1 VLNPATTLQAL
12 DEILP
17 ELDFVL
23 LMSVN
28 PGFGGQRFITSTLNK
43 IQHLKQRISDRQ
55 LRVAIEI
62 DGGVNP
68 SNAAHIRQA
77 GADILVAGTAIFGQD
92 NYADAIHN
100 LRR

>member
-1 VLNPATTLQAL
+1 VLNPATPLQSL

-28 PGFGGQRFITSTLNK
+28 PGFGGQHFITSTLNK
-43 IQHLKQRISDRQ
+43 IQQLKQQLSKRQ
-55 LRVAIEI
+55 LDVAIEV
-62 DGGVNP
+62 DGGVKL
-68 SNAAHIRQA
+68 SNAAQICRA
-77 GADILVAGTAIFGQD
+77 GADILVAGTAIFGQE
-92 NYADAIHN
+92 NYADVIRN